1 MDAQPGGWLHNLR
14 ARLATALA
22 ARIVWLTDARRD
34 ARGNVSDAA
43 ALVAVLGREHY
54 DERRRTYPV
63 AGWRDLRRVLRQ
75 EPGLDRGTICVI
87 GPLVEDHREVVFYEP
102 RPGALDGTGRA
113 LWVLPESL
121 LLARLL
127 PDDAVA
133 NVERAGFRYFLAPD
147 GRSQPV
153 AGAIVSP
160 ELFLLA
166 VGMDSATRILD
177 WGGASRAVD
186 PLRALSR
193 VPLRAWIAGF
203 RGPEVAAA
211 QIPWRAL
218 GTLVAAALVVHL
230 GIASAYLS
238 FTTRARE
245 HELGGLGGEVAAL
258 LKQQRQVERMSA
270 EKAAIGTLLR
280 ERHPAHEPWRI
291 AAVAWGHGAQIARL
305 NFVDG
310 VLTVTGTAPA
320 ATDVLAALA
329 ATPGVSE
336 AKFVAPVRREQAD
349 REEFSISMR
358 IAGGTARGG

>member
-1 MDAQPGGWLHNLR
+1 MDEHPGGWLQRLR
-14 ARLATALA
+14 VRLAATLA
-22 ARIVWLTDARRD
+22 ARVVWLTDARRD

-43 ALVAVLGREHY
+43 ALIAVLGREHY

-75 EPGLDRGTICVI
+75 EPGLGRGTLCVI

-102 RPGALDGTGRA
+102 RPGALDRAGRA
-113 LWVLPESL
+113 VWILPESL
-121 LLARLL
+121 LLARML
-127 PDDAVA
+127 PDDAIA
-133 NVERAGFRYFLAPD
+133 KVERAGFRYFLAPD

-153 AGAIVSP
+153 AGAIVSA

-166 VGMDSATRILD
+166 VGMDGATRTLD
-177 WGGASRAVD
+177 WGPGPAAVD
-186 PLRALSR
+186 PLRALTR

-203 RGPEVAAA
+203 RGPEAAAA
-211 QIPWRAL
+211 QIPWRVL
-218 GTLVAAALVVHL
+218 GMLVAAALVVHL
-230 GIASAYLS
+230 GIASVYLS
-238 FTTRARE
+238 LTTRARE
-245 HELGGLGGEVAAL
+245 RELEGLGGEVASL

-270 EKAAIGTLLR
+270 EKAAIGALLR

-291 AAVAWGHGAQIARL
+291 AAVAWRHGARIARL

-349 REEFSISMR
+349 REEFSISLR